1 MDNPKKVLQVTFQNE
16 MSQDMGGV
24 SREFFTTIMKE
35 LLSDAFG
42 LFSVAQTEQFS
53 YKIADLS
60 REIQGHEQFYFFFG
74 KLLAKALF
82 DRVPLNVCLNRSIYM
97 AILGKIKPLDY
108 QNIKDFKH
116 IDEAVHSSLTFILE
130 NDLNEYTDYIDINF
144 TMTQDTSGTEI
155 ELKEN
160 GAHIKVVNENKEE
173 FAKLKCHYIGYI
185 QNKPQL
191 EKIREGFY

>member
-1 MDNPKKVLQVTFQNE
+1 
-16 MSQDMGGV
+16 
-24 SREFFTTIMKE
+24 
-35 LLSDAFG
+35 
-42 LFSVAQTEQFS
+42 
-53 YKIADLS
+53 
-60 REIQGHEQFYFFFG
+60 
-74 KLLAKALF
+74 
-82 DRVPLNVCLNRSIYM
+82 M